1 MKKKKTGGRIRRG
14 GIDKEVCREGKVGV
28 QNWGETEWLV
38 DKIGKETSMYG
49 EAKRKGGSSHSD
61 PWPLE

>member
-38 DKIGKETSMYG
+38 YKIGEETSK
-49 EAKRKGGSSHSD
+49 ERA
-61 PWPLE
+61 PLA